1 MKTNHES
8 AFESNTAVASKKVW
22 SNPELKVLNKDIV
35 KSGGVSTIVE
45 VEIGG
50 IVQVGRIPS

>member
-8 AFESNTAVASKKVW
+8 TFENNAPTTKKTW

-35 KSGGVSTIVE
+35 KGGGAYTIIEIE
-45 VEIGG
+45 VGG
-50 IVQVGRIPS
+50 IISIGRLPS